1 MVFWMVMRSVFMCV
15 VVESYVYYSINV
27 TFHRRKQEFGTGCT
41 FANLHENVLCSSQ
54 NKRSGKLNKHGW
66 RETYSLLYKG
76 ELHGE
81 KSPVG

>member
-1 MVFWMVMRSVFMCV
+1 MVMRSVFLCV

-27 TFHRRKQEFGTGCT
+27 TFHRRNKEFGAGLT

-54 NKRSGKLNKHGW
+54 NKCAGKLNKQGW
-66 RETYSLLYKG
+66 RKTYSSLYKG

-81 KSPVG
+81 KSPAG